1 MCEHADL
8 CSLSLSLAQ
17 LSVVA
22 ISLLPSAPRFL
33 EHWPHSPKLSLCA
46 LPVCSIPGRVTQ
58 CFFCTSRYLSMHS
71 CLSCSPREAP
81 CQASLPAETCWVI
94 LNPCHLS
101 CRFQTGDKSL
111 SSTLPRPPSLPAPQ
125 CSFVLITMDSPR
137 CFWCENYEDREGREH
152 CTAFSLL
159 PSGL

>member
-8 CSLSLSLAQ
+8 CSLSHSLSLTQ

-33 EHWPHSPKLSLCA
+33 EHWPHSPKLSLRA
-46 LPVCSIPGRVTQ
+46 LPVRSIPGRVTQ
-58 CFFCTSRYLSMHS
+58 CFFCTSRNLSMHS

-81 CQASLPAETCWVI
+81 CQASLPAETCWAI

-111 SSTLPRPPSLPAPQ
+111 SSSLPRPPPLPAPPVFFCVDHNGFSQ
-125 CSFVLITMDSPR
+125 VL
-137 CFWCENYEDREGREH
+137 
-152 CTAFSLL
+152 LV
-159 PSGL
+159 

>member
-8 CSLSLSLAQ
+8 CSLSLSLSLAQ

-58 CFFCTSRYLSMHS
+58 CFFLHVSLFEHAQLLVLLSTGGPVPGKFASGDLLGNSEPM
-71 CLSCSPREAP
+71 SP
-81 CQASLPAETCWVI
+81 QLP
-94 LNPCHLS
+94 
-101 CRFQTGDKSL
+101 
-111 SSTLPRPPSLPAPQ
+111 LP
-125 CSFVLITMDSPR
+125 
-137 CFWCENYEDREGREH
+137 DR
-152 CTAFSLL
+152 
-159 PSGL
+159 